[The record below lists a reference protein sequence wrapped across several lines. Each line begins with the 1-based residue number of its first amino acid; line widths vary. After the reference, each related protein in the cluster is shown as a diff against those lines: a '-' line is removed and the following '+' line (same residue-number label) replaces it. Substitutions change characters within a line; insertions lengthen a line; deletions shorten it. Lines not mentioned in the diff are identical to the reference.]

1 MVIKGEQSWNDDVE
15 IYGQFF
21 EMLPFTISLS
31 FLSNFGGTTLSQKYT
46 KIFTGICTESIRKQ
60 TLNSQEYKYTY
71 IFPYSE
77 KCHQK

>member
-1 MVIKGEQSWNDDVE
+1 MDS
-15 IYGQFF
+15 
-21 EMLPFTISLS
+21 SLECS
-31 FLSNFGGTTLSQKYT
+31 HLLLAYHFISNFGGTTLSQKYT

-77 KCHQK
+77 KYHQK